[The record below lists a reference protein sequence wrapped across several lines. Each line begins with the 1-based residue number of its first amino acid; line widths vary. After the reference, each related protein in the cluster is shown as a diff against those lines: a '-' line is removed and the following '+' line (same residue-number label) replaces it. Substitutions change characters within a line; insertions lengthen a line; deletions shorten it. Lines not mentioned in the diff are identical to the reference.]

1 MGEASAKKN
10 LTAFLFAEAS
20 ARCLRRYAEA
30 SPRNH
35 RTFAHTGRFLTG
47 DQLFG
52 ELGVYIKVLGELQ
65 SGVISPCTPHC
76 SLQDHLLHR
85 TVCFKIGSMV
95 PGNAQLIMLHCLLTN
110 IALTCAILLEQEET
124 RGNLARRQRRRE
136 RMWVAQWLQERQEQ
150 GAWQN
155 LIPTLARTAPLQYK
169 NTLRID
175 EGLFEEILERIQ
187 PYIQK
192 ETTRWRLPIEPG
204 LRLAI
209 TLRFLATGDSYVS
222 LGLLFR
228 VHRTTIGKIIYE
240 TCEAIIRAYLK
251 ETIKM
256 PTTPEGWKDI
266 ARGFSVR
273 WNFEHALGAID
284 GKHIRIVA
292 PARSGSYYF
301 NYKGYH
307 SMVLLG
313 VVDADYK
320 FIYVSVG
327 ANGATCD
334 AQVFFLFRLVSRP

>member
-1 MGEASAKKN
+1 
-10 LTAFLFAEAS
+10 
-20 ARCLRRYAEA
+20 
-30 SPRNH
+30 
-35 RTFAHTGRFLTG
+35 
-47 DQLFG
+47 
-52 ELGVYIKVLGELQ
+52 
-65 SGVISPCTPHC
+65 
-76 SLQDHLLHR
+76 
-85 TVCFKIGSMV
+85 
-95 PGNAQLIMLHCLLTN
+95 
-110 IALTCAILLEQEET
+110 
-124 RGNLARRQRRRE
+124 
-136 RMWVAQWLQERQEQ
+136 MWVAQWLQERQEQ

-175 EGLFEEILERIQ
+175 VGLFEEILESIQ

-313 VVDADYK
+313 VVDTDYK

-334 AQVFFLFRLVSRP
+334 AQVFFYSDLYRALSRNACGLPPPESLPGEDRPIPYFFVGDDAFALKTWLMKPFPFRGLNRPQRMFNYRLSRARRVVENAFGILASR